1 MTDEPINEEWIA
13 RHRDVDP
20 PRDLTDRVMAAVE
33 KRAQQKCPAR
43 FSDRLKNSPPAR
55 WAACL
60 SALLIGCLPFLY
72 VAYEA
77 KLILLQEISL

>member
-13 RHRDVDP
+13 HRRDVNP
-20 PRDLTDRVMAAVE
+20 PCELTDRIMAVVE
-33 KRAQQKCPAR
+33 KRAQQQRPAR
-43 FSDRLKNSPPAR
+43 FSDRVKNSPPIH
-55 WAACL
+55 WTACL

-77 KLILLQEISL
+77 KLIVLQETSL